1 MKKLLI
7 FLSILTL
14 LFFSLFPIDDVEAR
28 RGCCS
33 WHGGVCSVRCCDGS
47 IGYRCCDRTPLSSKC
62 APYYPQCGVCQ
73 QPPSEEEKS
82 PPPSEEV
89 ITYSYDYSK
98 PILRTGSRGYWVIE
112 LQKMLNCAVYG
123 NTNILVLD
131 GIFGPK
137 TNHAVVHFQSSY
149 ANITIDGIVGPQT
162 WGLLEAVCNQ

>member
-14 LFFSLFPIDDVEAR
+14 LFFTLFPIEDVEAR

-47 IGYRCCDRTPLSSKC
+47 IGYRCCDKTPLSSKC

-73 QPPSEEEKS
+73 QPPSEKEKS
-82 PPPSEEV
+82 PSPSEDV

-98 PILRTGSRGYWVIE
+98 PILRMGSRGDWVRE
-112 LQKMLNCAVYG
+112 LQKKLNYAVYRT
-123 NTNILVLD
+123 TNDLVLD
-131 GIFGPK
+131 GIFGSN
-137 TNHAVVHFQSSY
+137 TNHAVEYFQSIY
-149 ANITIDGIVGPQT
+149 NINVDGIVGPQT
-162 WGLLEAVCNQ
+162 WGLLEVVCNQ